1 MEFKFSEYCAK
12 ALSGADF
19 FFKSSSR
26 SQLGTGRWYRMQ
38 QEQFKVKQLKKSEK
52 EAHGRKKWRHTF
64 FDFSATLKG
73 VFGSVGN
80 TSVTLPTPN
89 AAGGT

>member
-1 MEFKFSEYCAK
+1 MEFRFVGCCAE
-12 ALSGADF
+12 ALDGADF

-26 SQLGTGRWYRMQ
+26 SQLGTGRWYRIQ
-38 QEQFKVKQLKKSEK
+38 QEPFKVKTKRLEMKTHAREKS
-52 EAHGRKKWRHTF
+52 RHTF

-89 AAGGT
+89 AAGGA

>member
-1 MEFKFSEYCAK
+1 MIKIRKIRREI
-12 ALSGADF
+12 
-19 FFKSSSR
+19 
-26 SQLGTGRWYRMQ
+26 Q
-38 QEQFKVKQLKKSEK
+38 
-52 EAHGRKKWRHTF
+52 GRKNVVREVYF
-64 FDFSATLKG
+64 FYFSAALNG